1 MMRRLVILCAVLGVV
16 LTFNSALAEDY
27 NPPPWDREDSGAT
40 KQTWEFS
47 TEYAPATSYPPIPA
61 EQYNNTAGEPTV
73 SFTKGWLENTA
84 WYDEHPELSEHY
96 GVWGFEDDM
105 VASIPNFELLNPLKE
120 VWVQITYLADELPVL
135 WLLPEGDLPS
145 GTAMSV
151 VDETAVGDGYVMAT
165 WYGSIEPNPLYEEIW
180 IRPAECTVYIDEL
193 VIDTICHV
201 PEPATICLLGLGAL
215 ALLRKRKA

>member
-1 MMRRLVILCAVLGVV
+1 
-16 LTFNSALAEDY
+16 
-27 NPPPWDREDSGAT
+27 
-40 KQTWEFS
+40 
-47 TEYAPATSYPPIPA
+47 
-61 EQYNNTAGEPTV
+61 
-73 SFTKGWLENTA
+73 
-84 WYDEHPELSEHY
+84 
-96 GVWGFEDDM
+96 M